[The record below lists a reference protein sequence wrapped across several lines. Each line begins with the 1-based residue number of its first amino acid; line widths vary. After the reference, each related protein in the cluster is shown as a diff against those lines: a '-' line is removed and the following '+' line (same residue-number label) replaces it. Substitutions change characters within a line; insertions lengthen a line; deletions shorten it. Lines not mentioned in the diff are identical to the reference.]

1 MSATTPAPAWFY
13 QSADRE
19 CGPVSPDEL
28 RAKALAGEIGP
39 DTPVRREGR
48 PWARAASMHFL
59 AAALEEGR
67 RGSGLRPPA
76 VEQDQDDGDHRPD
89 GNGAFSEF
97 CKVSYNQLS
106 PVG

>member
-1 MSATTPAPAWFY
+1 MSRTTTTAAWLY
-13 QSADRE
+13 KIADRE
-19 CGPVSPDEL
+19 CGPFSPDEL
-28 RAKALAGEIGP
+28 RAKAISGEIAP
-39 DTPVRREGR
+39 YTPVHREGR

-59 AAALEEGR
+59 AAASEEGR

-97 CKVSYNQLS
+97 CKVSITNS
-106 PVG
+106 AP